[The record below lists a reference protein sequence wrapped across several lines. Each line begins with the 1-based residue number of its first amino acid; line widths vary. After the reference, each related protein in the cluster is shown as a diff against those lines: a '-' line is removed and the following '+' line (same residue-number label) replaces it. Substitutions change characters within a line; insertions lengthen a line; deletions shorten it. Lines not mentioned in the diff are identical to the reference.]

1 MSPLSIALND
11 FEHDLYE
18 MVRNIKFR
26 PVRNAFQNQLSQDLK
41 SIRSSQK
48 ILVAADKTTNIYKM
62 EVEDYKKM
70 PADNITSSCQKAD
83 SKNLDEINCEARI
96 LTSKLDLADRV
107 QCYARKP
114 AFITLKDHK
123 PNFDNN
129 PKCRLIN
136 PAKSEVERISKIL
149 LDKINNEVRCKTN
162 LNQWRSTKSVVDW
175 FQNLD
180 AQRNTKFIKFDI
192 VNFYPSISE
201 NLLEDA
207 IAFANKFAKISNNT
221 RQMIAHARKSLLFE
235 QGSVWSKID
244 KPNFAVA
251 MGSYDG
257 AEVCELVGLY
267 LLDELAELLEK

>member
-1 MSPLSIALND
+1 
-11 FEHDLYE
+11 

-70 PADNITSSCQKAD
+70 LADNITLSYQKAENK
-83 SKNLDEINCEARI
+83 SLDEINCEARI
-96 LTSKLDLADRV
+96 VTLKLDLADRV
-107 QCYARKP
+107 QCYARKSV
-114 AFITLKDHK
+114 FITLKDHK

-136 PAKSEVERISKIL
+136 PAKSEVGRISKVL
-149 LDKINNEVRCKTN
+149 LDNINNEVRCKTN
-162 LNQWRSTKSVVDW
+162 LNQWRSTKSVIDW

-207 IAFANKFAKISNNT
+207 IAFAKKI
-221 RQMIAHARKSLLFE
+221 
-235 QGSVWSKID
+235 
-244 KPNFAVA
+244 
-251 MGSYDG
+251 
-257 AEVCELVGLY
+257 C
-267 LLDELAELLEK
+267 